1 MIRTVLITLML
12 ATGVAQAQP
21 APHGPPGIP
30 PRPQGGAPSPEALA
44 TVPGLDAAQQVEVRR
59 VLLQRRDAHDALRAK
74 ENAEREALATRYRS
88 EHERID
94 DDASAHLRK
103 LLGDDG
109 YRNFAAWMT
118 PQHRDGGPGL
128 PSKPRAPAPPLGAND
143 PAAPAPLGPD
153 PDDADAQVRVR

>member
-12 ATGVAQAQP
+12 AAAAAQAQP
-21 APHGPPGIP
+21 APHGAPGTP
-30 PRPQGGAPSPEALA
+30 PRAQAGAPSPEALA
-44 TVPGLDAAQQVEVRR
+44 TVPGINATQQVEVRR

-74 ENAEREALATRYRS
+74 ENGEREALATRYRS

-94 DDASAHLRK
+94 DDTSAHLRK

-109 YRNFAAWMT
+109 YRNLAAWMA
-118 PQHRDGGPGL
+118 PQRRDGGPGL
-128 PSKPRAPAPPLGAND
+128 APKSRLPVPPLGAND

-153 PDDADAQVRVR
+153 PDDADAQARVR